1 MGIKL
6 GVTGGI
12 GSGKS
17 TVCKVFNVLGV
28 AVFSADEEAR
38 KIMDSE
44 PDVIEKVNRIA
55 GKDMYDQG
63 TLNRQELAAIIFNN
77 KDLLNQINHLIHPA
91 VLKSFLK
98 WASDQVSDYVIL
110 ESALLYE
117 SGSWKHLDKV
127 ATVSAPLD
135 ERIMRVMKRNGF
147 TRKQV
152 LERIRNQGD
161 DKENIKKSDYIIH
174 NSDCDMIIPV
184 IINIHKE
191 LMSLVSKRK

>member
-98 WASDQVSDYVIL
+98 WASGQVSDYVIL

-161 DKENIKKSDYIIH
+161 DEENIKKSDYIIH

>member
-147 TRKQV
+147 TREQV

-161 DKENIKKSDYIIH
+161 DEENIKKSDYIIH